1 MNLKMCEVELYPE
14 QYEDV
19 SQIRDICEK
28 YDTIKK
34 YAIRLHD
41 RDIKEDGTPKK
52 PHYHVFLHFGYA
64 VDISKVATWFSCA
77 ENHVNKIRKR
87 WDSAML
93 YLVHK
98 NALDKYQYSVEE
110 VVASFDY
117 AAEVARIEKAEK
129 AKVKT
134 EEIRAL
140 ATSVMVGDI
149 SLTSAIQ
156 KLSLYDFNPSAM
168 RWLTDAYQIRCRS
181 AKPNRNID
189 VILIYGKSGTGKT
202 SLAKLLC
209 ENMGKEYCVS
219 SSSNDVLQDYGGEH
233 VLILDDVREYTF
245 EFVDWLKVLDNHTSS
260 SIRSRFR
267 NKVFLGDMII
277 ITTSQ
282 DPCAWFIGCY
292 EERWQFYRRINQ
304 YLRLEGE
311 NVIQYEGF
319 VNKYGYP
326 VEGKRLI
333 EFKNPIARLYNERA
347 PTASCASAVVKAMAK
362 AFEEIEQKERENIKE
377 IECL

>member
-14 QYEDV
+14 QYEDI

-98 NALDKYQYSVEE
+98 NALDKYQYSVED

-140 ATSVMVGDI
+140 ATSVMLGDI

-156 KLSLYDFNPSAM
+156 KLSLYEFNPSAM

-209 ENMGKEYCVS
+209 ENMGKEYYVS
-219 SSSNDVLQDYGGEH
+219 SSANDSLQDYGGENA
-233 VLILDDVREYTF
+233 LILDDVREYTF

-282 DPCAWFIGCY
+282 DPCTWFSSTF
-292 EERWQFYRRINQ
+292 EERWQFFRRVNQ
-304 YLRLEGE
+304 YLHIEGE
-311 NVIQYEGF
+311 KVVQYNGF
-319 VNKYGYP
+319 INQSGYP
-326 VEGKRLI
+326 AEGERLI
-333 EFKNPIARLYNERA
+333 EFKNPIYRMYNVRA
-347 PTASCASAVVKAMAK
+347 PSQDCASAIVKAVSK
-362 AFEEIEQKERENIKE
+362 AFEEMDEKEKENIKE
-377 IECL
+377 IEV

>member
-1 MNLKMCEVELYPE
+1 MILYPQ

-19 SQIRDICEK
+19 TKIRDVCEK

-34 YAIRLHD
+34 YAVRLHD
-41 RDIKEDGTPKK
+41 KDIKEDGTHKDD
-52 PHYHVFLHFGYA
+52 HYHVFLHFDYPVGTEKIA
-64 VDISKVATWFSCA
+64 KWFACG
-77 ENHVNKIRKR
+77 ENYVNKIKKS
-87 WDSAML
+87 WDASME
-93 YLVHK
+93 YLCHG
-98 NALDKYQYSVEE
+98 NDLDKFQYSSDE
-110 VVASFDY
+110 VCASFDY
-117 AAEVARIEKAEK
+117 AAEIERIRNAKKKRVKA
-129 AKVKT
+129 

-140 ATSVMVGDI
+140 ATSVMLGDI

-156 KLSLYDFNPSAM
+156 KLSLYEFNPSAM

-219 SSSNDVLQDYGGEH
+219 SSSNDVLQDYGGEG

-347 PTASCASAVVKAMAK
+347 PTSSCASAVVKAMAK
-362 AFEEIEQKERENIKE
+362 AFEDIETDKLKNMKEEV
-377 IECL
+377 L